1 MNWGMGWSKCRQL
14 SFFPRSHPRRAEKWV
29 KLCKLMVKRRR
40 DWGGENKMATK
51 WYQLSK
57 WEGMSKIKDPIAV
70 PYFFLRSG
78 PTLVLTLYPEWL
90 KRKNRDCPP
99 FSISNEKGGA
109 PFNISYFLYWLQMNS
124 LKSLK
129 KTDSFASLIWRIN
142 KRISDSWGTSRHH
155 LPHRLP
161 CRPNRGLSTQKRE
174 CMRDKLIQCMIL

>member
-1 MNWGMGWSKCRQL
+1 MQINGKKEKRLGRREQNGHEMVSIVKVRGDVKDQ
-14 SFFPRSHPRRAEKWV
+14 RSNRSP
-29 KLCKLMVKRRR
+29 L
-40 DWGGENKMATK
+40 
-51 WYQLSK
+51 
-57 WEGMSKIKDPIAV
+57 
-70 PYFFLRSG
+70 FFLRSG
-78 PTLVLTLYPEWL
+78 PTLVLTLYLEWL

>member
-1 MNWGMGWSKCRQL
+1 MQINGKKEKRLGRREQNGHEMVSIVKVRGDVKDQ
-14 SFFPRSHPRRAEKWV
+14 RSNRSP
-29 KLCKLMVKRRR
+29 L
-40 DWGGENKMATK
+40 
-51 WYQLSK
+51 
-57 WEGMSKIKDPIAV
+57 
-70 PYFFLRSG
+70 FFLRSG